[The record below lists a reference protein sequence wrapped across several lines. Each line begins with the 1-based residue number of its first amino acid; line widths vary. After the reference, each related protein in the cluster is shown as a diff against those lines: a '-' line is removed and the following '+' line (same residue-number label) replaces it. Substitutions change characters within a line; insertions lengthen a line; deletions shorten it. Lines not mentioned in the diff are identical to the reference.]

1 MVWWQW
7 MVIALVLAGLEMA
20 TPGGFF
26 VVFFGAGALVV
37 GFLGLAGLDLPQW
50 LQWLLFSFFSIVAL
64 LLFREPLLRAMRER
78 TAGAGQVD
86 ALTDD
91 VAITLEEMAPGAVGR
106 AELRGSTWS
115 ARNGGQATLAKGVRC
130 RVLRVDGLMLV
141 IDREGA

>member
-64 LLFREPLLRAMRER
+64 LLFREPLLRAMRAR
-78 TAGAGQVD
+78 TAGSDQVD
-86 ALTDD
+86 ALVGA
-91 VAITLEEMAPGAVGR
+91 VAIALEEMAPGTVGR

-115 ARNGGQATLAKGVRC
+115 ARNGGQGSLAKGERC